1 MYRTAP
7 PTLVAHPR
15 SLLPQ
20 FPTPLH
26 LFTFKMPEGGTII
39 PCAACDAGW
48 DAKVRAFL
56 SYTRPADVDVKH
68 I

>member
-1 MYRTAP
+1 
-7 PTLVAHPR
+7 
-15 SLLPQ
+15 
-20 FPTPLH
+20 
-26 LFTFKMPEGGTII
+26 MPEGGTII